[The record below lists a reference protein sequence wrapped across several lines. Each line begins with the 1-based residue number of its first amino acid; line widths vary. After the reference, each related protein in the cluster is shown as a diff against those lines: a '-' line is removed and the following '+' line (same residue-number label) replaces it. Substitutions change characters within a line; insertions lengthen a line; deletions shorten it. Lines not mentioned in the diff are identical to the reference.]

1 MLSLR
6 DLQKL
11 DDKLPELG
19 NGEDAADGWD
29 CGTKQVW
36 KLYRVDLFS
45 LGDKPRHWS
54 DKLSV
59 LQNQKPES

>member
-36 KLYRVDLFS
+36 KLYRLRFLHDRSARPDAGASF
-45 LGDKPRHWS
+45 
-54 DKLSV
+54 
-59 LQNQKPES
+59 QKAVS